1 MNIQN
6 LMAQAQKMQKE
17 ITKKKEEID
26 NSIFEGNS
34 EWVKVE
40 MNGKKEIEK
49 VNITF
54 EGRIEPD
61 DKEMLEDMIKIAI
74 NDAVKKIDQEV
85 ENKMMVDE
93 LKDVINLLSEVQK
106 RRLKMYYF
114 EDMTLKQIADIEGC
128 SPKNVFKSI
137 EQAKENIKK
146 NLKN

>member
-54 EGRIEPD
+54 EGTIEPD
-61 DKEMLEDMIKIAI
+61 DKEMLEDMIKIAV
-74 NDAVKKIDQEV
+74 NDAVRKIDKEV
-85 ENKMMVDE
+85 ESKMGAYGSSFNG
-93 LKDVINLLSEVQK
+93 L
-106 RRLKMYYF
+106 F
-114 EDMTLKQIADIEGC
+114 
-128 SPKNVFKSI
+128 
-137 EQAKENIKK
+137 
-146 NLKN
+146 